1 MTMTRTRAFWTATTL
16 VATIILLGGCA
27 TRMTVQQYVLSKL
40 VRDNPGF
47 NAALEAANAGQTA
60 FNLNADTPIL
70 DIRDDDETRARLTDL
85 LAKSRD
91 AYRRASSYR
100 IEGYS
105 SALQPSKDH
114 VYLTDIKAPRSELV
128 PIPGMDISFR
138 VHANRERVD
147 VQSVESER
155 GLPVLRF
162 DSRMKPTVTRD
173 FYPYLVGD
181 RVDVGG
187 DIREQLR
194 RPSRRA
200 E

>member
-1 MTMTRTRAFWTATTL
+1 VFGH
-16 VATIILLGGCA
+16 LL
-27 TRMTVQQYVLSKL
+27 QQ
-40 VRDNPGF
+40 
-47 NAALEAANAGQTA
+47 LEHT
-60 FNLNADTPIL
+60 
-70 DIRDDDETRARLTDL
+70 
-85 LAKSRD
+85 
-91 AYRRASSYR
+91 
-100 IEGYS
+100 
-105 SALQPSKDH
+105 KDH

-162 DSRMKPTVTRD
+162 DSRRKPTVTRD

-181 RVDVGG
+181 RVEVGG
-187 DIREQLR
+187 DIREQLG

>member
-1 MTMTRTRAFWTATTL
+1 MTRTRTFWTATTL
-16 VATIILLGGCA
+16 AAAALLLGGCA

-47 NAALEAANAGQTA
+47 SAALEAANAGQTA
-60 FNLNADTPIL
+60 FNLNADTPIM

-105 SALQPSKDH
+105 ASLQPSKDH
-114 VYLTDIKAPRSELV
+114 VYLTDIKESRSELV

-138 VHANRERVD
+138 VQANRDRID

-181 RVDVGG
+181 RVEVGG